1 MSTSAIGE
9 RLDRALL
16 KRGFNRWPLTSL
28 SLIQARRALW
38 NLGDYIKS
46 FTGAQSVVRESSRTD
61 FIPKSTGY
69 VSFGP
74 TEFVGLDGIASSCR
88 EVYAR
93 HEAELATLQVNK
105 LYFFNI
111 LTEED
116 LLAHPNLI
124 DFALSKE
131 VTEAATGY
139 LGQVPR
145 LHSLGVFYSAVNTTT
160 AGSQL
165 YHIDGDCLA
174 QVKCFV
180 NAWDVTKESGAFTFM
195 PKDVTTRHLRSKGLL
210 KQLSDEALYRIVPQ
224 AREIVIEGVPGA
236 GVFCDTSR
244 CLHQGSRARVKPRLI
259 FQFQFVCRPD
269 SLPERHG
276 KSVPGGHLHV
286 TRELVSKFK
295 LSNPN
300 AMSFVR

>member
-1 MSTSAIGE
+1 MSTSTLGE

-38 NLGDYIKS
+38 NPGDYIKS
-46 FTGAQSVVRESSRTD
+46 YSGAAGISEKSSRKD

-74 TEFVGLDGIASSCR
+74 NEFDGLDGIVSSCL
-88 EVYAR
+88 EIYAR

-116 LLAHPNLI
+116 LRAHPNLI
-124 DFALSKE
+124 DFALSRE
-131 VTEAATGY
+131 VTEAATAY

-145 LHSLGVFYSAVNTTT
+145 LHSLGVFYSAVNKTT

-174 QVKCFV
+174 QVKCFI
-180 NAWDVTKESGAFTFM
+180 NAWDVNKESGAFTFM
-195 PKDVTTRHLRSKGLL
+195 PKDVTTRTLRTKGLL
-210 KQLSDEALYRIVPQ
+210 KQLSDEALYKIVPQ
-224 AREIVIEGVPGA
+224 AKEIVVEGVPGS

-244 CLHQGSRARVKPRLI
+244 CLHQGSRARVNPRLI

-286 TRELVSKFK
+286 TRELVSKFS
-295 LSNPN
+295 LTNPH